1 MKNMKLFEAFVNEG
15 KFAEIH
21 KAVKKGDYP
30 VTIVVHAKGTKGVG
44 AVRHQELV
52 NTPQAVPAAY
62 SVLKKKY
69 YTDAYHFTIEDAT
82 GKILWQSKL

>member
-1 MKNMKLFEAFVNEG
+1 MKKVKLFEAFVNEA
-15 KFAEIH
+15 KYSEIH
-21 KAVKKGDYP
+21 KAVKKGSYP
-30 VTIVVHAKGTKGVG
+30 VTIVVHTKGTKGAG

-52 NTPQAVPAAY
+52 NTPAAVPAAY

-82 GKILWQSKL
+82 GKIVYQDKI